1 MHIFHEENSI
11 LLLVKIVI
19 LFKKFPAYSTYSN
32 SNSNIVTHSLCLAYH
47 FFLLKID
54 FQKDTYRI
62 TVHSIIIIRIHQLNP
77 WSENFFKSVTFKF
90 YWIWS
95 INSKCKVSFS
105 LFFPFPLPDNRLY
118 RIFLILINVQHKIYN
133 INFAHIICWLLW
145 NHTFHWFKI
154 NSQWLLQHF
163 FQYRFELKILD
174 WYI

>member
-105 LFFPFPLPDNRLY
+105 LFFLSLY
-118 RIFLILINVQHKIYN
+118 QTIDYTEFFWFYKMYN
-133 INFAHIICWLLW
+133 IKYIILTSL
-145 NHTFHWFKI
+145 T
-154 NSQWLLQHF
+154 
-163 FQYRFELKILD
+163 
-174 WYI
+174 